1 MKKQRKSPRQ
11 QTRKA
16 KQDKRPEAEA
26 QADPGRRRFLRLTRN
41 VVIGAALIG
50 GSGYVFAQNVLSAR
64 HEHDLTRVGN
74 GKPTIVQIHDPQC
87 SMCRA
92 LQKETREALAMFEDG
107 QLDYVIANIRTEKGR
122 SFANRYGVQH
132 VTLLLFDESGQ
143 LHEVLEGQRGS
154 YQLRDAFRGLL
165 AG

>member
-1 MKKQRKSPRQ
+1 MKKQKRSPRA

-16 KQDKRPEAEA
+16 KHDNRIEAEA
-26 QADPGRRRFLRLTRN
+26 QADQGRRRFLRLTRN
-41 VVIGAALIG
+41 VVIGAALVG

-92 LQKETREALAMFEDG
+92 LQKETREALAMFEEG
-107 QLDYVIANIRTEKGR
+107 ELDYVIANIRTQKGR

-132 VTLLLFDESGQ
+132 VTLLLFDEKGDLQ
-143 LHEVLEGQRGS
+143 DVLEGQRGS
-154 YQLRDAFRGLL
+154 YQLRDAFRSLL
-165 AG
+165 SS

>member
-1 MKKQRKSPRQ
+1 MKKQRKSLRQ
-11 QTRKA
+11 QARKN
-16 KQDKRPEAEA
+16 KQDKRPGPEAN
-26 QADPGRRRFLRLTRN
+26 ADPSRRRFLRLTRN
-41 VVIGAALIG
+41 IVIGAALVG

-74 GKPTIVQIHDPQC
+74 GRPTIVQIHDPQC
-87 SMCRA
+87 SLCRA

-107 QLDYVIANIRTEKGR
+107 ELNYVVANIRTQKGR

-132 VTLLLFDESGQ
+132 VTLLLFDEKGELQ
-143 LHEVLEGQRGS
+143 DVLQGQRGS

-165 AG
+165 SG